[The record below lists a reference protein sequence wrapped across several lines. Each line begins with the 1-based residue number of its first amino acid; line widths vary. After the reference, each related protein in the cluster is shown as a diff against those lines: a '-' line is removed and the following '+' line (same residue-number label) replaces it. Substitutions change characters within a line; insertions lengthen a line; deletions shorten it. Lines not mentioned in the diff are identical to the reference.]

1 MKKKKKLHVP
11 VTAGLKNRYAMD
23 MHAAYQAACLG
34 RFNVNAFG
42 RLAAALS
49 VVRTALVCHNTP
61 ILNAVE
67 ALDAALAILHTVR
80 DAGDASDIWEII
92 EADRPTILHGI
103 EMAEQCIGTLSV
115 GLLSETADQLLQ
127 QMTLNT

>member
-1 MKKKKKLHVP
+1 MKKKKKLNVP

-34 RFNVNAFG
+34 HFNVNAFG
-42 RLAAALS
+42 RMAAALS
-49 VVRTALVCHNTP
+49 VVRTALVRHNTP

-67 ALDAALAILHTVR
+67 ALDAALAILYNVR
-80 DAGDASDIWEII
+80 DKGDTSGVWEIV
-92 EADRPTILHGI
+92 EAERPAILMGI

-115 GLLSETADQLLQ
+115 GLLSETADQLLR
-127 QMTLNT
+127 QMETGA